1 MPRAPGD
8 LYFNETNG
16 NKIVAEETQNDKTT
30 PAPAEQPAA
39 PTPEGTAPAAP
50 AEKAPESAAPAGK
63 APESAGGNRGQGR
76 GDRRGQFGPRR
87 GGGGGRRPQRRFND
101 KPDDGL
107 TEKVIFINRS
117 TKVVKGGR
125 RFGFS
130 ALVVVGDQAG
140 KVGIGLGKAG
150 EVVESIRK
158 GSDNARAEQVSVC
171 LLGDTLPHEVYS
183 IYDGARVLMRP
194 ASPGTGI
201 IAGKTARAVLEAAGV
216 KNVLS
221 KSLGSNNPANVAKAT
236 LQGLRQLRLK
246 RDVMKNRGLD
256 KSDS

>member
-1 MPRAPGD
+1 M
-8 LYFNETNG
+8 
-16 NKIVAEETQNDKTT
+16 AEETNIDN
-30 PAPAEQPAA
+30 
-39 PTPEGTAPAAP
+39 AAP
-50 AEKAPESAAPAGK
+50 APEKQPTEAAASAVEESAPAVEESAPAVEESAPAVEESAPAVKESAAPA
-63 APESAGGNRGQGR
+63 AGNRGPR
-76 GDRRGQFGPRR
+76 GNDRR
-87 GGGGGRRPQRRFND
+87 GGGGQRRDRPGGKRPQRRFD
-101 KPDDGL
+101 ERPDDGL

-130 ALVVVGDQAG
+130 ALVVVGDQGG
-140 KVGIGLGKAG
+140 KVGIGFGKAG

-158 GSDNARAEQVSVC
+158 GSDNARAEQVSVS

-183 IYDGARVLMRP
+183 VYGGARVLLRP

-221 KSLGSNNPANVAKAT
+221 KSLGSNNPTNVAKAT
-236 LQGLRQLRLK
+236 LQGLRRLRLE
-246 RDVMKNRGLD
+246 RDVMKIRGLE
-256 KSDS
+256 KAAS

>member
-1 MPRAPGD
+1 
-8 LYFNETNG
+8 
-16 NKIVAEETQNDKTT
+16 
-30 PAPAEQPAA
+30 
-39 PTPEGTAPAAP
+39 
-50 AEKAPESAAPAGK
+50 
-63 APESAGGNRGQGR
+63 
-76 GDRRGQFGPRR
+76 
-87 GGGGGRRPQRRFND
+87 
-101 KPDDGL
+101 
-107 TEKVIFINRS
+107 VIFINRS

-158 GSDNARAEQVSVC
+158 GSEDARAEQVSIS

-246 RDVMKNRGLD
+246 KEVMKNRGLD
-256 KSDS
+256 KSAS

>member
-1 MPRAPGD
+1 M
-8 LYFNETNG
+8 
-16 NKIVAEETQNDKTT
+16 AEETKIDNAAPAPEEQPAEAAASAAEESAPVAKESTASAAKEST
-30 PAPAEQPAA
+30 PATVSPAPAA
-39 PTPEGTAPAAP
+39 
-50 AEKAPESAAPAGK
+50 
-63 APESAGGNRGQGR
+63 GNRGPGR
-76 GDRRGQFGPRR
+76 NDRR
-87 GGGGGRRPQRRFND
+87 GGGGQRRDRPGSKRPQRRFD
-101 KPDDGL
+101 ERPDDGL

-130 ALVVVGDQAG
+130 ALVVVGDQEG
-140 KVGIGLGKAG
+140 KVGLGFGKAG

-158 GSDNARAEQVSVC
+158 GSDNARAEQVSVS

-183 IYDGARVLMRP
+183 VYDGARVLLRP

-221 KSLGSNNPANVAKAT
+221 KSLGSNNPTNVAKAT
-236 LQGLRQLRLK
+236 LQGLRQLRLE
-246 RDVMKNRGLD
+246 RDVMKIRGLE
-256 KSDS
+256 KAAS

>member
-1 MPRAPGD
+1 M
-8 LYFNETNG
+8 
-16 NKIVAEETQNDKTT
+16 AEETKNDNAAA
-30 PAPAEQPAA
+30 PAPEGQPAEA
-39 PTPEGTAPAAP
+39 AAPAA
-50 AEKAPESAAPAGK
+50 EKSAPESEASATSSAQSAPGAAA
-63 APESAGGNRGQGR
+63 SSGGRNQPPGRG
-76 GDRRGQFGPRR
+76 GDRRGGQGQQRR
-87 GGGGGRRPQRRFND
+87 GRPGGNRPQRFND
-101 KPDDGL
+101 RPDDGL

-130 ALVVVGDQAG
+130 ALVVVGDQEG
-140 KVGIGLGKAG
+140 KVGLGFGKAG

-158 GSDNARAEQVSVC
+158 GSDNARAEQVSVS

-183 IYDGARVLMRP
+183 VYDGARVLLRP

-236 LQGLRQLRLK
+236 LQGLRQLRLE
-246 RDVMKNRGLD
+246 RDVMKNRGLE
-256 KSDS
+256 KAAS

>member
-1 MPRAPGD
+1 M
-8 LYFNETNG
+8 
-16 NKIVAEETQNDKTT
+16 AEETKIDNAAPAPEEQPAEAAAPAAEESAPVAKESTASAAKEST
-30 PAPAEQPAA
+30 PATVSPAPAA
-39 PTPEGTAPAAP
+39 
-50 AEKAPESAAPAGK
+50 
-63 APESAGGNRGQGR
+63 GNRGPGR
-76 GDRRGQFGPRR
+76 NDRR
-87 GGGGGRRPQRRFND
+87 GGGGQRRDRPGSKRPQRRFD
-101 KPDDGL
+101 ERPDDGL

-130 ALVVVGDQAG
+130 ALVVVGDQEG
-140 KVGIGLGKAG
+140 KVGLGFGKAG

-158 GSDNARAEQVSVC
+158 GSDNARAEQVSVS

-183 IYDGARVLMRP
+183 VYDGARVLLRP

-221 KSLGSNNPANVAKAT
+221 KSLGSNNPTNVAKAT
-236 LQGLRQLRLK
+236 LQGLRQLRLE
-246 RDVMKNRGLD
+246 RDVMKIRGLE
-256 KSDS
+256 KAAS

>member
-1 MPRAPGD
+1 
-8 LYFNETNG
+8 
-16 NKIVAEETQNDKTT
+16 VAEETKNDNAAA
-30 PAPAEQPAA
+30 PAPEEQPAKVAA
-39 PTPEGTAPAAP
+39 PVAGESVPVSEAPADSNAQS
-50 AEKAPESAAPAGK
+50 KPEATADTGR
-63 APESAGGNRGQGR
+63 GNQHSRG
-76 GDRRGQFGPRR
+76 GDRRGGQGQQRR
-87 GGGGGRRPQRRFND
+87 GRPGGNRPQRFEE

-130 ALVVVGDQAG
+130 ALVVVGDQEG
-140 KVGIGLGKAG
+140 KVGLGFGKAG

-158 GSDNARAEQVSVC
+158 GSDNARAEQVSVS

-183 IYDGARVLMRP
+183 VYDGARVLLRP

-201 IAGKTARAVLEAAGV
+201 IAGKTVRAVLEAVGV

-236 LQGLRQLRLK
+236 LQGLRRLRLE
-246 RDVMKNRGLD
+246 RDVMKIRGLE
-256 KSDS
+256 KTAS

>member
-1 MPRAPGD
+1 M
-8 LYFNETNG
+8 
-16 NKIVAEETQNDKTT
+16 AEETNIDNAAPVPGEQTAEAAAPAAKESAPAAEE
-30 PAPAEQPAA
+30 PAPAAKEPV
-39 PTPEGTAPAAP
+39 APATKESVPGTESPAP
-50 AEKAPESAAPAGK
+50 AV
-63 APESAGGNRGQGR
+63 GNRGPG
-76 GDRRGQFGPRR
+76 GNDRR
-87 GGGGGRRPQRRFND
+87 GGGQRRNRPGGKRPQRRFD
-101 KPDDGL
+101 QRPDDGL

-130 ALVVVGDQAG
+130 ALVVVGDQEG
-140 KVGIGLGKAG
+140 KVGLGFGKAG

-158 GSDNARAEQVSVC
+158 GSDNARAEQVSVS

-183 IYDGARVLMRP
+183 VYGGARVLLRP

-221 KSLGSNNPANVAKAT
+221 KSLGSNNPTNVAKAT
-236 LQGLRQLRLK
+236 LQGLRRLRLE
-246 RDVMKNRGLD
+246 RDVMKIRGLD
-256 KSDS
+256 KAAD

>member
-1 MPRAPGD
+1 MGESV
-8 LYFNETNG
+8 LGSE
-16 NKIVAEETQNDKTT
+16 
-30 PAPAEQPAA
+30 APADSNAQSK
-39 PTPEGTAPAAP
+39 PEATADT
-50 AEKAPESAAPAGK
+50 GR
-63 APESAGGNRGQGR
+63 GNQHPRG
-76 GDRRGQFGPRR
+76 GDRRGGQGQQRR
-87 GGGGGRRPQRRFND
+87 GRPGGNRPQRFEE

-130 ALVVVGDQAG
+130 ALVVVGDQEG
-140 KVGIGLGKAG
+140 KVGLGFGKAG

-158 GSDNARAEQVSVC
+158 GSDNARAEQVSVS

-183 IYDGARVLMRP
+183 VYDGARVLLRP

-201 IAGKTARAVLEAAGV
+201 IAGKTVRAVLEAVGV

-236 LQGLRQLRLK
+236 LQGLRRLRLE
-246 RDVMKNRGLD
+246 RDVMKIRGLE
-256 KSDS
+256 KTAS

>member
-1 MPRAPGD
+1 M
-8 LYFNETNG
+8 
-16 NKIVAEETQNDKTT
+16 AEETKNDNAAA
-30 PAPAEQPAA
+30 PAPEGQPAEA
-39 PTPEGTAPAAP
+39 AAPAA
-50 AEKAPESAAPAGK
+50 EKSAPESEASATSSAQSAPGAAA
-63 APESAGGNRGQGR
+63 SAGGRNQPPGRG
-76 GDRRGQFGPRR
+76 GDRRGGQGQQRR
-87 GGGGGRRPQRRFND
+87 GRPGGNRPQRFND
-101 KPDDGL
+101 RPDDGL

-130 ALVVVGDQAG
+130 ALVVVGDQEG
-140 KVGIGLGKAG
+140 KVGLGFGKAG

-158 GSDNARAEQVSVC
+158 GSDNARAEQVSVS

-183 IYDGARVLMRP
+183 VYDGARVLLRP

-236 LQGLRQLRLK
+236 LQGLRQLRLE
-246 RDVMKNRGLD
+246 RDVMKNRGLE
-256 KSDS
+256 KAAS

>member
-1 MPRAPGD
+1 M
-8 LYFNETNG
+8 
-16 NKIVAEETQNDKTT
+16 AEEIKNDN
-30 PAPAEQPAA
+30 A
-39 PTPEGTAPAAP
+39 AAP
-50 AEKAPESAAPAGK
+50 APEKQRAEITAPVAGESVPVSEASADSNAQPKPQPATDSGQ
-63 APESAGGNRGQGR
+63 ANQRSGGNDRRGGQGQQRRGRPGGNR
-76 GDRRGQFGPRR
+76 
-87 GGGGGRRPQRRFND
+87 PQRFDD

-130 ALVVVGDQAG
+130 ALVVVGDQEG
-140 KVGIGLGKAG
+140 KVGIGFGKAG

-158 GSDNARAEQVSVC
+158 GSDNARAEQVSVS

-183 IYDGARVLMRP
+183 VYDGARVLLRP

-236 LQGLRQLRLK
+236 LQGLRRLRLE
-246 RDVMKNRGLD
+246 REVMKNRGLE
-256 KSDS
+256 KTAS